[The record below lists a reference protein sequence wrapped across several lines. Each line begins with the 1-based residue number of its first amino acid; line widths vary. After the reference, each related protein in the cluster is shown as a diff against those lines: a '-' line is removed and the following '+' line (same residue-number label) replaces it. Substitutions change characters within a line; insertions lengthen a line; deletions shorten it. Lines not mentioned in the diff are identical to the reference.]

1 MVEGGAARFSLDA
14 RPQRAEEGEPFVLEP
29 EAVHTGMAAVPRDGP
44 TRCSTWSRSYCTS
57 AQSATGS
64 RRVLL
69 GGSSSRTLRCA
80 LACFVFMPPW
90 LRSRQVWE
98 SMRRVLYA
106 IDALRPHLRPGPP
119 ERVRARAEH
128 AAVRR
133 ARQHLCDRWDQW
145 GRAGRPCCGG
155 GTQSVR
161 AHPLLPRGQAL
172 TPRAYQVNLRI
183 SRARALLVGG
193 MTPAVVAA
201 ECGFS
206 DEPHLTRTFK
216 RAVGV
221 SPGRYARCVVG

>member
-14 RPQRAEEGEPFVLEP
+14 TQQRAEEGELFVLEP
-29 EAVHTGMAAVPRDGP
+29 EAVHTGMAAVPEGWA

-90 LRSRQVWE
+90 LRSRQV
-98 SMRRVLYA
+98 
-106 IDALRPHLRPGPP
+106 
-119 ERVRARAEH
+119 
-128 AAVRR
+128 
-133 ARQHLCDRWDQW
+133 C
-145 GRAGRPCCGG
+145 
-155 GTQSVR
+155 
-161 AHPLLPRGQAL
+161 
-172 TPRAYQVNLRI
+172 
-183 SRARALLVGG
+183 RARALLAGG
-193 MTPAVVAA
+193 MTLAVVAA

-206 DEPHLTRTFK
+206 DQPHLTRTFK

-221 SPGRYARCVVG
+221 SPGRYARSVVG